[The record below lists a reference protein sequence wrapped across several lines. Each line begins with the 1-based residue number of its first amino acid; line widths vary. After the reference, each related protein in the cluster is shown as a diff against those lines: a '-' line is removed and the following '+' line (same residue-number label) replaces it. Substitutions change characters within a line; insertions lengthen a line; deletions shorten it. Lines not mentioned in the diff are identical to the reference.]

1 MEILV
6 VLAVAVLIV
15 GGSLG
20 YLIRS
25 QIAKYKSKGAEAKA
39 EKIINDAKIRAQEFL
54 IKTKE
59 KGIKIIEDAK
69 QEESQRRKAILEHE
83 QRLQKRESLF
93 DQKLLEFQEKQQ
105 HLQDKIHEVEGIKKE
120 INEVKEEALRELQ
133 KISSMSMEEA
143 KEEILKKVEEDVRD
157 EAISRI
163 HKLESLSSEELE
175 KKARKLISD
184 VISRVALS
192 HATEITTTAV
202 ELPNDEMKGRIIGK
216 EGRNIKAIEQLTGT
230 ELIIDETPNMITIS
244 SFSPIRRQIAKRA
257 LDRLIADGRIQPAR
271 IEEAVDNA
279 KKELA
284 IEIKKAG
291 EDALYSLGLEIAGF
305 DPKLIQILGRLR
317 FRTSYG
323 QNVLQHSIEVA
334 HLAGLLAT
342 ELGANVS
349 LAKKGGLFHD
359 IGKAVDQEVQ
369 GTHPE
374 IGYNILKKFG
384 LPEEVAYCALAHH
397 EDKPKS
403 LEAILI
409 KTADAISGARPGARK
424 ETLEQ
429 FIQRLEDLEKVATS
443 FSGVEKAY
451 AIQAGRE
458 IRVFVK
464 PEEIDDLSAFNLA
477 RDIAKQIESELRY
490 PGEIKVT
497 VIRETRAIE
506 YAR

>member
-1 MEILV
+1 MEKFIL
-6 VLAVAVLIV
+6 LFAVLLV
-15 GGSLG
+15 GGFFG

-25 QIAKYKSKGAEAKA
+25 QIAKSRAKGAEAKA
-39 EKIINDAKIRAQEFL
+39 EKILNEAKAQAKEFL

-59 KGIKIIEDAK
+59 KGLQIIEDAK
-69 QEESQRRKAILEHE
+69 REESERRRAILEHE
-83 QRLQKRESLF
+83 KRLQRREALF
-93 DQKLLEFQEKQQ
+93 DQKLLELQEKQQ
-105 HLQDKIHEVEGIKKE
+105 HLQNKIQEVETIKNKINQIKGE
-120 INEVKEEALRELQ
+120 ILVELQ
-133 KISSMSMEEA
+133 KISSMTADEA
-143 KEEILKKVEEDVRD
+143 KEELLKRVENNVRD
-157 EAISRI
+157 ELSSRI
-163 HKLESLSSEELE
+163 RKLESLGGEEIE
-175 KKARKLISD
+175 KKARELIGD
-184 VISRVALS
+184 AINRVAIS

-216 EGRNIKAIEQLTGT
+216 EGRNIRAIEHLTGT
-230 ELIIDETPNMITIS
+230 ELIIDETPNMISIS
-244 SFSPIRRQIAKRA
+244 GFSAIRRQIAKRA
-257 LDRLIADGRIQPAR
+257 LEKLIADGRIQPAR
-271 IEEAVDNA
+271 IEEAVEEA
-279 KKELA
+279 KRDLA
-284 IEIKKAG
+284 EEIKKAG

-334 HLAGLLAT
+334 HLAGLLAA
-342 ELGANVS
+342 ELGVNTSV
-349 LAKKGGLFHD
+349 AKKGGLFHD

-384 LPEEVAYCALAHH
+384 LPEEVAYCALGHH
-397 EDKPKS
+397 EDKPKTI
-403 LEAILI
+403 EAILV

-429 FIQRLEDLEKVATS
+429 FIQRLEDLEKIATS

-458 IRVFVK
+458 VRVFVK
-464 PEEIDDLSAFNLA
+464 PQEIDDLSAYNLA

-490 PGEIKVT
+490 PGEIKIT
-497 VIRETRAIE
+497 VIRETRAVE

>member
-1 MEILV
+1 MFAAAGV
-6 VLAVAVLIV
+6 VGVF
-15 GGSLG
+15 LG

-25 QIAKYKSKGAEAKA
+25 EIAKRRSRGAEARA
-39 EKIINDAKIRAQEFL
+39 EKILNDAKTRAQEFL
-54 IKTKE
+54 LKAKE
-59 KGIKIIEDAK
+59 KGLAVIEEAK
-69 QEESQRRKAILEHE
+69 KEESERRRVVVDHERRLE
-83 QRLQKRESLF
+83 RRESLF

-105 HLQDKIHEVEGIKKE
+105 HLHDKLYEIEEIKQKIREIKDDTLRELETISKMTEEEAKKE
-120 INEVKEEALRELQ
+120 ILKRVEDDIKDEAASRIRKME
-133 KISSMSMEEA
+133 SSTG
-143 KEEILKKVEEDVRD
+143 EEIE
-157 EAISRI
+157 
-163 HKLESLSSEELE
+163 
-175 KKARKLISD
+175 RKTQNLITN
-184 VISRVALS
+184 VIQRVAIS
-192 HATEITTTAV
+192 HATEITTTSV
-202 ELPNDEMKGRIIGK
+202 DLPNDEMKGRIIGK
-216 EGRNIKAIEQLTGT
+216 EGRNIKTIEQLTGV
-230 ELIIDETPNMITIS
+230 ELVIDETPNTITIS

-257 LDRLIADGRIQPAR
+257 LDKLIADGRIQPAR
-271 IEEAVDNA
+271 IEEAVENA
-279 KKELA
+279 KRELA
-284 IEIKKAG
+284 LEIKKAG
-291 EDALYSLGLEIAGF
+291 EDALYTLGLEIAGY

-323 QNVLQHSIEVA
+323 QNVLQHSLEVA
-334 HLAGLLAT
+334 YLASLLAN
-342 ELGANVS
+342 ELGANASV
-349 LAKKGGLFHD
+349 ARKGGLFHD

-384 LPEEVAYCALAHH
+384 LPEEIAYCALGHH
-397 EDKPKS
+397 EDKPQTI
-403 LEAILI
+403 EAILV

-429 FIQRLEDLEKVATS
+429 YIQRLEDLEKIAAS

-464 PEEIDDLSAFNLA
+464 PQEIDDLSAFNLA
-477 RDIAKQIESELRY
+477 RNVAKQIESELSY

>member
-1 MEILV
+1 MEILI
-6 VLAVAVLIV
+6 VLILAAACV
-15 GGSLG
+15 GGFLG

-25 QIAKYKSKGAEAKA
+25 EVAKRRAASAEARA
-39 EKIINDAKIRAQEFL
+39 GKIISDAKTRAQEFL
-54 IKTKE
+54 IRTKE
-59 KGIKIIEDAK
+59 KGLQIIEEAK
-69 QEESQRRKAILEHE
+69 KEETERRKTLLEHE
-83 QRLQKRESLF
+83 KRLEKRESLF
-93 DQKLLEFQEKQQ
+93 DQKLLESQEKQQ
-105 HLQDKIHEVEGIKKE
+105 KLQDK
-120 INEVKEEALRELQ
+120 LREIEEIKLKINQLKDRILGELQ
-133 KISSMSMEEA
+133 RISSLSVEEA
-143 KEEILKKVEEDVRD
+143 KQEILKRVEDDVKD
-157 EAISRI
+157 EALSRI
-163 HKLESLSSEELE
+163 RKLEQTAAEELE
-175 KKARKLISD
+175 NKTKELIGD
-184 VISRVALS
+184 ILQRVAIS
-192 HATEITTTAV
+192 HAVEITTTSV
-202 ELPNDEMKGRIIGK
+202 NLPNDEMKGRIIGK
-216 EGRNIKAIEQLTGT
+216 EGRNIRTIEQLTGT
-230 ELIIDETPNMITIS
+230 ELIIDETPNTITVS

-257 LDRLIADGRIQPAR
+257 LDKLIADGRIQPAR
-271 IEEAVDNA
+271 IEEAIDIS

-291 EDALYSLGLEIAGF
+291 EDTLYSLGLEIAGY
-305 DPKLIQILGRLR
+305 DPKLIQILGRLK

-334 HLAGLLAT
+334 YLSALLAQ
-342 ELGANVS
+342 ELGLNAS

-359 IGKAVDQEVQ
+359 VGKAVDQEVQ

-384 LPEEVAYCALAHH
+384 LPEDVAYCALGHH
-397 EDKPKS
+397 EDKPKTI
-403 LEAILI
+403 EAILV

-429 FIQRLEDLEKVATS
+429 YIQRLEDLEKVATG

-464 PEEIDDLSAFNLA
+464 PDQIDDLSAFNLA
-477 RDIAKQIESELRY
+477 RDIAKQIETELRY